1 MGEGRPAL
9 RDHAKHFGDDESRV
23 LVWQVASAT
32 MNPTLDAQVI
42 ADAYLDDPEAARAEY
57 GGEFRSD
64 VSSFIDRST

>member
-1 MGEGRPAL
+1 
-9 RDHAKHFGDDESRV
+9 
-23 LVWQVASAT
+23 
-32 MNPTLDAQVI
+32 MNPPLDAQVI